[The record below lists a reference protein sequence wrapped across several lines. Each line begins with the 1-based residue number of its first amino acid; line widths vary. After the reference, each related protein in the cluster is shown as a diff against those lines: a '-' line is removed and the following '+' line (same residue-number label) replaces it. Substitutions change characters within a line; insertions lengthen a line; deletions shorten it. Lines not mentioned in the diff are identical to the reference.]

1 MADGATLYA
10 HQHPRQAEGDDPFR
24 AKAGQDKMTEE
35 LAATTAAN
43 STSETSG
50 VAENILAI
58 FERLGLKNTQ
68 PRRLIA
74 LRLAALSAS
83 ASDFTAQDLWQDL
96 LVSDPH
102 IGRATVY
109 RAVDILL
116 GKGILDRVTF
126 PDGTHRYRLCGTQRH
141 HHHLTCTQ
149 CQRVIEVS
157 ACLPPELL
165 ATIANGAD
173 FALEGH
179 SIELYG
185 RCAQCRGRP

>member
-1 MADGATLYA
+1 M
-10 HQHPRQAEGDDPFR
+10 R
-24 AKAGQDKMTEE
+24 AKVGQEDMTDAG
-35 LAATTAAN
+35 AATSAINDAN
-43 STSETSG
+43 G

-74 LRLAALSAS
+74 LQLAAVSAS
-83 ASDFTAQDLWQDL
+83 GSDFTAPDLCQNL
-96 LVSDPH
+96 LGSDPH
-102 IGRATVY
+102 MGRATVY

-116 GKGILDRVTF
+116 QQGLLDRVVF
-126 PDGTHRYRLCGTQRH
+126 PDGTHRYRLCGTRRH

-149 CQRVIEVS
+149 CQRVIEVA

-165 ATIANGAD
+165 ATIATGAD
-173 FALEGH
+173 FELEGH

-185 RCAQCRGRP
+185 RCAQCRGRS